1 MRTSRPRAHFVA
13 VRNWILLVLELT
25 QVPTKVFEVNLW
37 TGTRPV
43 GQIVDVSAVIVLVRE

>member
-1 MRTSRPRAHFVA
+1 MA

-37 TGTRPV
+37 AGTRPV